1 MIAKKIPSMLWVGK
15 RGGAM
20 RLGGWGGGDYS
31 AAGWE
36 RMIDC
41 GIDTCWRFD
50 SSKVPS

>member
-1 MIAKKIPSMLWVGK
+1 MIAKKIPSML
-15 RGGAM
+15 GGGNAV
-20 RLGGWGGGDYS
+20 RWFWGGGGDYS

-41 GIDTCWRFD
+41 GIDTCWSFD

>member
-1 MIAKKIPSMLWVGK
+1 M
-15 RGGAM
+15 
-20 RLGGWGGGDYS
+20 LGGGNVRWLGEGVYS